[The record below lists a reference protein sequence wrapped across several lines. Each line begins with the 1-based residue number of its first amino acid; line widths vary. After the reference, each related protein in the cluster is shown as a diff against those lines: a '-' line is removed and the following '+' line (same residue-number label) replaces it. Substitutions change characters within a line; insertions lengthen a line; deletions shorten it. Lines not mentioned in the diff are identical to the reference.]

1 MIRYSRILILFT
13 TQRSTTFS
21 DWLKHTVRT
30 LCLWNLT
37 VYKKTSFNLYSIEM
51 GQTKLLTKSPLF
63 DNGYFYYY
71 LNCIVHTQTCHG
83 YGFRYSFL
91 NFGDW
96 NSIFPTIACL
106 LKIQAHSL
114 YVHIRRF
121 YSAYNKFTQQISTT
135 YHSHLALKL
144 VRPWLLLHLPSL
156 SPVYYV
162 CKSLRWS
169 PVYYVCKSLRW
180 SPVYYVCK
188 SLRWSPVYYVCKS
201 RRFGFQ

>member
-1 MIRYSRILILFT
+1 MIIFPFFHFDFKHTQKRLRFYNVKLLNLGDRPHIYIKSQPYLEIIVMIRYSRILILFT
-13 TQRSTTFS
+13 TQRSTMFS

-106 LKIQAHSL
+106 L
-114 YVHIRRF
+114 
-121 YSAYNKFTQQISTT
+121 
-135 YHSHLALKL
+135 
-144 VRPWLLLHLPSL
+144 
-156 SPVYYV
+156 
-162 CKSLRWS
+162 
-169 PVYYVCKSLRW
+169 
-180 SPVYYVCK
+180 
-188 SLRWSPVYYVCKS
+188 
-201 RRFGFQ
+201 